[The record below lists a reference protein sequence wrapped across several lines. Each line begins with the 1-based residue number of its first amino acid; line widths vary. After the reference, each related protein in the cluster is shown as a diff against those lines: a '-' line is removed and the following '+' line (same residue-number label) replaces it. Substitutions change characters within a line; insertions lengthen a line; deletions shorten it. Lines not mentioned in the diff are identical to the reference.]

1 MLNTKAYGH
10 HMTREVLSHEDW
22 LLAGLRALAS
32 GGPEAIKAERLA
44 RGLGTTKGS
53 FYWHF
58 KDVPAFRAAMLD
70 HWRNRAL
77 TSIIAEIENEQT
89 PTSALRKLA
98 QIAAR
103 GTGNTRDDIGM
114 EPAIRA
120 WARSDALVAETL
132 SKVDGERLRF
142 LENLLRRCGVPN
154 PDLARALYAASIGME
169 DLSSRDRASNDE
181 AIGTLVDLILALR

>member
-1 MLNTKAYGH
+1 
-10 HMTREVLSHEDW
+10 MTREVLSREDW

-98 QIAAR
+98 QIAA
-103 GTGNTRDDIGM
+103 
-114 EPAIRA
+114 
-120 WARSDALVAETL
+120 
-132 SKVDGERLRF
+132 
-142 LENLLRRCGVPN
+142 
-154 PDLARALYAASIGME
+154 
-169 DLSSRDRASNDE
+169 
-181 AIGTLVDLILALR
+181 